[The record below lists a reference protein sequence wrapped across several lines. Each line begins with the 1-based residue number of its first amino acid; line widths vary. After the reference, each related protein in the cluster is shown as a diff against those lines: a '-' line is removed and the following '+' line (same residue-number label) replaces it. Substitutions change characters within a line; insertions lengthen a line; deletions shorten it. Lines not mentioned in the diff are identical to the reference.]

1 MSSRKIR
8 LTTYSDDEEGKIT
21 TDEED
26 GEIEDSSNRRHKS
39 KDISSDFTTLHKSKK
54 SKKHK
59 KDKKHK
65 SKKHRRSRRSESPED
80 DQPATDKEGG
90 STPEMEA
97 GEVVDIS
104 EEDLDDP
111 KERSR
116 STSLVRSGQRRDD
129 DRSRSPTSLARSSK
143 RRDDRSRSPT
153 TLARSSQRSDDK
165 SRSQGI
171 SRGKMVDISDEDLD
185 SRKERSRST
194 SLARGGQRRD
204 DDRSRSP
211 TSFASRSKRRDDRS
225 RSPTTLARS
234 SQRSDDR
241 SRSQGISRGNSRSRT
256 ASGESKERSMS
267 PPLEGDVKMP
277 MPLPVKLKRSPSPE
291 PLKKGSSES
300 LSVDETNKLRAS
312 LGLAPLK
319 INQSKVEPKT
329 EEEMEYEKSLPG
341 TAIPGSNVRHK
352 PAENLKNKS
361 ATEKMRERLQQRK
374 MKRMQE
380 SKLLSV
386 ATLGGADDVDDT
398 AKWLQRQKKK
408 TKEKKEADKRAKM
421 LAEMDDEFGVGNLV
435 KEDVRKEKDSAYNSR
450 NLAGLTVQHDSSRFQ
465 DGQSVILTLKDS
477 DVLGEDGDTL
487 VNVNMMD
494 DEKVDFNKEEIKKA
508 KSGYN
513 PYDQEEID
521 QVTGELRQK
530 GMLDKYDDGIDGE
543 AATKKSFVISSQGT
557 FSEEEQRERARA
569 KIREKLASHTVESL
583 ETAQM
588 KVASDYYTE
597 EEVVKFKKPKKKK
610 KVKRKMLKADDLLG
624 LDEDNSAI
632 SADVKRESLDRGT
645 RGALPMDMDEEDVK
659 PIIAM
664 TDMELSRIKVD
675 DDDRD
680 LQLALKKARK
690 IKQKKFISDDHAA
703 TLLEQSGFTMKQE
716 TEDDD
721 LEASTGAEFINTFE
735 DDKNL
740 NSEFITINE
749 TSEFCRNLG
758 AWQAHGAS
766 GLMNQ
771 VPKEIRE
778 FEDEMTDYSRKT
790 RENALRPDS
799 DVADSDEDMDDDV
812 MIVQGNRHDQYDED
826 SDDKKNM
833 ILGEEPDLKTGMAAA
848 ILLATN
854 KGYLET
860 ESRANMGTKLKHL
873 ENKNYTIDDKSNEDR
888 NSRRGD
894 RYGGGGGSSFQEKSD
909 YKPNVRLDYMDDD
922 GRILNRKEAFRH
934 LSHKF
939 HGKGSGKLKTEKR
952 QKKVM
957 EDNLMIN
964 MSSTDTPLNTL
975 AKLRQ
980 KQMDSASPYVILT
993 GNKVQPANLKK

>member
-1 MSSRKIR
+1 MSHRKIR

-80 DQPATDKEGG
+80 DQRATDKEGG

-116 STSLVRSGQRRDD
+116 SSSLARSGQRRDD
-129 DRSRSPTSLARSSK
+129 DRSRSPTSLARSRK
-143 RRDDRSRSPT
+143 RRDDDRSR
-153 TLARSSQRSDDK
+153 
-165 SRSQGI
+165 GN
-171 SRGKMVDISDEDLD
+171 SRGMMVDISDEDLD
-185 SRKERSRST
+185 NRKERS
-194 SLARGGQRRD
+194 RGGQRRD

-211 TSFASRSKRRDDRS
+211 TSFARSSKRRDDRS
-225 RSPTTLARS
+225 RSPNTLARN

-256 ASGESKERSMS
+256 TSGDSKERSMS
-267 PPLEGDVKMP
+267 PPPFQGGDLKMP
-277 MPLPVKLKRSPSPE
+277 MPVKLKRSPSPE
-291 PLKKGSSES
+291 PLEKGSSES

-319 INQSKVEPKT
+319 INPPKVEPKT
-329 EEEMEYEKSLPG
+329 EEQMESEKLLEG
-341 TAIPGSNVRHK
+341 TAIPGSDVRHK
-352 PAENLKNKS
+352 PAENLSNKS

-408 TKEKKEADKRAKM
+408 EKEKKEAQKRAKM

-494 DEKVDFNKEEIKKA
+494 DEKVDFNKEETKKA

-521 QVTGELRQK
+521 QETGEIRRK
-530 GMLDKYDDGIDGE
+530 GMLDKYNDGIDGE
-543 AATKKSFVISSQGT
+543 TATKKSFVISSQGT

-569 KIREKLASHTVESL
+569 KIREKLASHTVETL
-583 ETAQM
+583 ETTQM

-632 SADVKRESLDRGT
+632 SADVKREPLDRGT
-645 RGALPMDMDEEDVK
+645 KGALPMDMDEEDIK
-659 PIIAM
+659 PNIAM

-690 IKQKKFISDDHAA
+690 IKQKKHIGDDHAA
-703 TLLEQSGFTMKQE
+703 TLLEQSGLTMKQE
-716 TEDDD
+716 PEEDDI
-721 LEASTGAEFINTFE
+721 EASTGAEFINTFE
-735 DDKNL
+735 DDKNF

-766 GLMNQ
+766 GLMNH

-778 FEDEMTDYSRKT
+778 FEAEMTDFSRKA
-790 RENALRPDS
+790 RENARR
-799 DVADSDEDMDDDV
+799 ADSDEDMDDDV
-812 MIVQGNRHDQYDED
+812 MIVQGNSREQYDDD
-826 SDDKKNM
+826 SDDQKNM

-848 ILLATN
+848 IELATN

-873 ENKNYTIDDKSNEDR
+873 ESKNYTIDDKSNEDR
-888 NSRRGD
+888 HSRRGD

-980 KQMDSASPYVILT
+980 KQMDSATPYVILT